1 GFDRPLFSNSLR
13 GKEMRKFLAA
23 ALLAAGAAASPTAA
37 FAAERTITLAVQNM
51 TCALC
56 PRTVKASLEA
66 VPGVSKVVVSAQDN
80 TAAVTYDESKARVD
94 ALVKATTNAG
104 YPSAPKS

>member
-1 GFDRPLFSNSLR
+1 MVRL
-13 GKEMRKFLAA
+13 LAA
-23 ALLAAGAAASPTAA
+23 AFFTLIAAISAYAD
-37 FAAERTITLAVQNM
+37 ERTVTLAVQNM

-66 VPGVSKVVVSAQDN
+66 VPGVSKVAVSIEDKTAVVTFD
-80 TAAVTYDESKARVD
+80 DSKTQVD

>member
-1 GFDRPLFSNSLR
+1 
-13 GKEMRKFLAA
+13 MRKFLAA
-23 ALLAAGAAASPTAA
+23 ALLSAGAAHSPAA
-37 FAAERTITLAVQNM
+37 FAAERTVTLAVQNM

-66 VPGVSKVVVSAQDN
+66 VPGVSKVVVSAEN
-80 TAAVTYDESKARVD
+80 KTASVTYDDSKAGVD
-94 ALVKATTNAG
+94 ALVNATTNAG

>member
-1 GFDRPLFSNSLR
+1 MS
-13 GKEMRKFLAA
+13 KFLSVAV
-23 ALLAAGAAASPTAA
+23 LAFSVAASATA
-37 FAAERTITLAVQNM
+37 FAAEKTVTLAVQNM

-66 VPGVSKVVVSAQDN
+66 IPGVTKVMVSAEDK
-80 TAAVTYDESKARVD
+80 TAVVTYDDNKAKVD

>member
-1 GFDRPLFSNSLR
+1 
-13 GKEMRKFLAA
+13 MRKFLAA
-23 ALLAAGAAASPTAA
+23 ALLAAGAAASPAA

-66 VPGVSKVVVSAQDN
+66 VPGVSKVVVSGEDN
-80 TAAVTYDESKARVD
+80 TAAVTYDDSKAGVD